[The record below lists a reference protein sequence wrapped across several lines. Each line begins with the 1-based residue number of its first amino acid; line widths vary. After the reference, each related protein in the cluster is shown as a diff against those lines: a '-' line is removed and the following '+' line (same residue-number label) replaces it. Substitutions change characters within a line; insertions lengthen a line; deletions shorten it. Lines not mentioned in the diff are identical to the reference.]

1 MGCAMTVFDVSDELV
16 ERLSTETGR
25 RLCEKA
31 RKGRRRAL
39 RRISHFAVLVT
50 YDGVTTEEITFETAP
65 TLSQIAA
72 RTGQDAYIVSIG
84 MKRRSLRERFGL
96 NLPLT
101 AEQDY
106 RNSRV
111 CRGRP
116 WAQTGGRVD
125 RGGLAAAPTARVPSR
140 PVPDVTLPPAPVSA
154 GDFFAATQGIPRR
167 SGGSVAQI
175 A

>member
-50 YDGVTTEEITFETAP
+50 YDGVTTEEIIFEAAP

-96 NLPLT
+96 SLPLA
-101 AEQDY
+101 AE
-106 RNSRV
+106 
-111 CRGRP
+111 
-116 WAQTGGRVD
+116 
-125 RGGLAAAPTARVPSR
+125 
-140 PVPDVTLPPAPVSA
+140 
-154 GDFFAATQGIPRR
+154 
-167 SGGSVAQI
+167 
-175 A
+175 